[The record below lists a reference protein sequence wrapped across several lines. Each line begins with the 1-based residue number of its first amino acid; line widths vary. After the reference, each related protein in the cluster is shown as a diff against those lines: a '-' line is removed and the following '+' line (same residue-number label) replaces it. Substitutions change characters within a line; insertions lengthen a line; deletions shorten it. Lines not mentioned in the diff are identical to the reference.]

1 LGSETKLD
9 TWESDST
16 DYSKIALKNQQEANV
31 STASQNLT
39 WSQQLSS
46 DVAGVE
52 ENTTTKKQNISELGG
67 NQTETS
73 TSSISKEA
81 LLELS
86 CMCT

>member
-16 DYSKIALKNQQEANV
+16 DYTKIAQEKQQEANV

-46 DVAGVE
+46 DLAGVE
-52 ENTTTKKQNISELGG
+52 ANKTTKKQNISKLGG
-67 NQTETS
+67 NETETS
-73 TSSISKEA
+73 TSSKSKEA
-81 LLELS
+81 S
-86 CMCT
+86 